1 MATTVTITAVRE
13 LFGRCDGAIPG
24 GIQPGGG

>member
-1 MATTVTITAVRE
+1 VTITAVRE